1 MGEHRKRLEV
11 FSSVK
16 GSNKQ
21 TSLNPLPS
29 VSSVLY
35 VCCTPS
41 CVSASERRVVV
52 SPHYH
57 SPWRGIIPVVIPM
70 ALRRQIKVGER
81 KQNKTFRPFRLLW
94 FMMFWGQCE
103 NGMVFRWNGFISL
116 CVNKQHVTLPV
127 QWYLKWTSSG
137 RNKTDDC
144 FLLFSGTQPAV
155 CHLFPSAVSFLL
167 RCTSQASFFFFL
179 SDFSWYCGKKMSI
192 VSDFCSL

>member
-1 MGEHRKRLEV
+1 MEEHQKRLKA

-21 TSLNPLPS
+21 TSLNPPPS
-29 VSSVLY
+29 LSSFLY

-41 CVSASERRVVV
+41 CVSTSERRVVV

-70 ALRRQIKVGER
+70 ALQRQIKVGKR
-81 KQNKTFRPFRLLW
+81 KQNKTFRPFRQQW

-116 CVNKQHVTLPV
+116 CGYSCV
-127 QWYLKWTSSG
+127 WTSWMRSCLRSDIWSG
-137 RNKTDDC
+137 PAVEGIKLMTASCC
-144 FLLFSGTQPAV
+144 FLALNPLHV
-155 CHLFPSAVSFLL
+155 
-167 RCTSQASFFFFL
+167 
-179 SDFSWYCGKKMSI
+179 I
-192 VSDFCSL
+192 